1 MAKKLGA
8 PIVLGVVTVLA
19 ILLLTGSNNKDTE
32 IFKSTFLI
40 QAKYFENTGNSNFEV
55 DGGYIQINFKDK
67 SEKTK
72 AVVLEVLGMEES
84 FQKTFLDTTEFV
96 ELIAFPNTPK
106 YGWEIHPVTF
116 LIDHVE
122 FGKISIKTEIRPSEE
137 PPAPII
143 YGRP

>member
-8 PIVLGVVTVLA
+8 PIALGVVTILA
-19 ILLLTGSNNKDTE
+19 ILLITGPNNEDTE

-40 QAKYFENTGNSNFEV
+40 QAKYFEKPINSNLE
-55 DGGYIQINFKDK
+55 DNGSYIEINFKDK

-96 ELIAFPNTPK
+96 EIISFPNPPK

-116 LIDHVE
+116 LIDHEE